1 LCFNTHD
8 KYVAKN
14 YVIEFAYA
22 LTEPNYDELN
32 SKKEE
37 EDHSRL
43 NLYEAI
49 VMKPETTVVEVE
61 EEEEEKKESSFLG
74 KKRESINATEQN
86 NDYSKNK
93 AKKNR
98 TKRTEDKNISN
109 APKEIKKKEV
119 HDSITERHN
128 YSAGQSPIV
137 GYKPSREI
145 SLGVLSQKK
154 RSEQSLDIAQTA
166 PSSMVDPQTTR
177 NIEPR
182 APSQILEPQHPQ
194 NISEN
199 QEQNHGDHD
208 DPHSD
213 LVHMHASMFM
223 RIGQLIQETTLSIRT
238 LRMHRRLL
246 RFLRMLALQRLE
258 VLLQEPSSD
267 ASTTAGDEEEK

>member
-1 LCFNTHD
+1 MKKIETNSD
-8 KYVAKN
+8 DVKRKN
-14 YVIEFAYA
+14 E
-22 LTEPNYDELN
+22 EPNYDELN

-61 EEEEEKKESSFLG
+61 EEEEKKKESSFLG

-86 NDYSKNK
+86 DDYSKNK

-98 TKRTEDKNISN
+98 TRRTEDKNISN

-154 RSEQSLDIAQTA
+154 RSEQSLDIDQTA
-166 PSSMVDPQTTR
+166 PSSMVDSKTTR

-182 APSQILEPQHPQ
+182 APSQILGPQHPQ